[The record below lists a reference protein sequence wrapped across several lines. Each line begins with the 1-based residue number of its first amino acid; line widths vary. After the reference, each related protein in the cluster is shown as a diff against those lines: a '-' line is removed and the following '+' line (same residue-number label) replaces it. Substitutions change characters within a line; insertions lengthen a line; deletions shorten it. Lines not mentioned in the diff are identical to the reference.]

1 MADVKPRI
9 KVQGDAKKG
18 EIITIKTLISHKMES
33 GQRKDKDGKPIPRQ
47 IINKFTALF
56 NGKEVFAVDLEPAIS
71 ANPYLE
77 FSMRAEESG
86 EFEFTWTDD
95 DGSVYS
101 AKSALTV
108 S

>member
-1 MADVKPRI
+1 
-9 KVQGDAKKG
+9 
-18 EIITIKTLISHKMES
+18 
-33 GQRKDKDGKPIPRQ
+33 
-47 IINKFTALF
+47 
-56 NGKEVFAVDLEPAIS
+56 
-71 ANPYLE
+71 
-77 FSMRAEESG
+77 MRAEESG